1 MYVARDQLCS
11 TTYKSLL
18 IWKITRRSF
27 KLCGWQREEPPRQD
41 NTQLSGVLN
50 TVHLHLEGK
59 GHTFEFASVHIL
71 AREDQRCERGV
82 KKAIYVL
89 LQCSVEAP
97 STLTN
102 TLLQVTSIGHVIGW
116 SKVSQWFHSK
126 LLVVITHAF
135 VCTPW
140 LMWGHKW
147 LIKSS
152 SVKEEKKRNKETSWV
167 RGETSSKT

>member
-18 IWKITRRSF
+18 IWKITKRSF

-50 TVHLHLEGK
+50 TVHLHLKGK

-82 KKAIYVL
+82 KKAIYVEQGVTMVS
-89 LQCSVEAP
+89 LQTSGDDYPRFCLH
-97 STLTN
+97 TLA
-102 TLLQVTSIGHVIGW
+102 HVRTQMI
-116 SKVSQWFHSK
+116 
-126 LLVVITHAF
+126 
-135 VCTPW
+135 
-140 LMWGHKW
+140 
-147 LIKSS
+147 
-152 SVKEEKKRNKETSWV
+152 N
-167 RGETSSKT
+167 